1 MTTRQTY
8 RGAAY
13 WLLLTGLISIPARA
27 DLLVEQ
33 WQGGGAGQNGLAG
46 VDAVIASRPPDVSG
60 LWAVIDFTDDPAGFA
75 GEIPGSNPW
84 PLATLLGQSGTGAT
98 ANTDFA
104 ARISCSL
111 TISVAD
117 TYKFRTYSDDGVR
130 LRIGA
135 STVILDNGYHPES
148 PNDGSIFL
156 NPGTYPLELVFF
168 EGGGEASLEF
178 TVAQGSGPYGH
189 VGGIGG
195 PVAVSAVPE
204 ASTWAAGAAVLVAI
218 GGAWFR
224 RRQSEAQG

>member
-1 MTTRQTY
+1 MTTRLTY
-8 RGAAY
+8 RRAAHC
-13 WLLLTGLISIPARA
+13 LLLTGLISIPARA

-33 WQGGGAGQNGLAG
+33 WQGGGAGQNGLSG

-60 LWAVIDFTDDPAGFA
+60 LWAIIDFTDDPAGFA

-104 ARISCSL
+104 ARITTSL

-117 TYKFRTYSDDGVR
+117 TYRFRTYSDDGVR
-130 LRIGA
+130 LRIAG
-135 STVILDNGYHPES
+135 SDVILDNGYHPES
-148 PNDGSIFL
+148 PNNGSIFL

-178 TVAQGSGPYGH
+178 TVAQGNGPFGH
-189 VGGIGG
+189 VGAIGG
-195 PVAVSAVPE
+195 PVSVSAVPE
-204 ASTWAAGAAVLVAI
+204 PSTWAAGAALMLMI
-218 GGAWFR
+218 GGAWYR
-224 RRQSEAQG
+224 RGQGGAEG